1 MKTQFPVIE
10 NAARTAAVKEL
21 LRDVGYVL
29 WLSRRLAQEMMAE
42 KCEPVRPEMSEFC
55 AVDIASCAA

>member
-1 MKTQFPVIE
+1 MKT
-10 NAARTAAVKEL
+10 RTPIIDRAVSAAAVKEL

-29 WLSRRLAQEMMAE
+29 WLSRKLAQEMQAE

-55 AVDIASCAA
+55 AVEIASCAA